1 MSILPDFS
9 IFAIRIL
16 KEGSTGQRI
25 LKANQFYY
33 LQKGYEISGTK
44 IIYSES
50 ESTIDCLYDY
60 FIGREGS
67 PLRVTVSA
75 IVGANGSGKS
85 SLVEY
90 MLRLLNNF
98 AASLFGEAE
107 LHPGA
112 EHLHY
117 IDGIYG
123 EMYYMLD
130 CHPHMLRIDG
140 DKVEL
145 FEYTP
150 KKQSEEEELNGIFQF
165 EREAD
170 SIYLRNARR
179 HWRGDKDIRF
189 FSKWR
194 KKPEVYQRIA
204 DHVFYTFVSN
214 YSIYAYNSQDYKDEW
229 NSEDLELFMRSA
241 DYIKYLRDND
251 YQLKDQC
258 CWLEGIFH
266 KNDGYQTPIVL
277 TPYRVRGNM
286 DVNKESL
293 LSSERLLTL
302 LLKGLGYKK
311 LNAHLEVVGFDFS
324 VKAKDFGLKY
334 LQKACTDFNARERG
348 YRKIRN
354 AIVDSWKKKYHLS
367 FAKSERLDGYEK
379 ALDYLA
385 SKTIK
390 VASRYIQYRKYYEKL
405 SNVEKWV
412 KQKHIDEVRGLVDVM
427 SKDKSHITT
436 KIRQTLCYLS
446 RGAYQADYL
455 SLEDAINTAK
465 ASLRSVKDD
474 WRNGSP
480 LIYTRTEDVLPAPI
494 IDVRIKLK
502 ESNGCEL
509 IMDKLSSG
517 EKQQIYAISS
527 ILYHL
532 SNIDS
537 VHTDMNRKRVG
548 YRRVSVILEEIEL
561 YYHPELQRQFLMYL
575 LDGLKQVR
583 LSEIVALNILVVTH
597 SPFVLSDIQPTSI
610 LALKD
615 GVPQDRQ
622 LQTFG
627 ANIHDLLNS
636 GFFMEDGSRG
646 LFAEWIIKDIVK
658 ALDIYIK
665 EASGSTISNEE
676 SRFLLNYK
684 RNRIYRLILSIDEP
698 IIQKVLLEKYKQA
711 FTKQTVD
718 ERILELQQELK
729 RLRNVAPKSK
739 ER

>member
-25 LKANQFYY
+25 LKANEFYY
-33 LQKGYEISGTK
+33 LQKGYEINDTK
-44 IIYSES
+44 IIYRES
-50 ESTIDCLYDY
+50 ESTIECLYDN
-60 FIGREGS
+60 FVGREGS
-67 PLRVTVSA
+67 LLRVSVSA

-90 MLRLLNNF
+90 ILRLLNNF
-98 AASLFGEAE
+98 AASLYGETE

-117 IDGIYG
+117 IDGIFG
-123 EMYYMLD
+123 EMYYMLG
-130 CHPHMLRIDG
+130 CRPHLLRIDG
-140 DKVEL
+140 DKVVL
-145 FEYTP
+145 FEYARI
-150 KKQSEEEELNGIFQF
+150 KQSDEDEQNGVFQF
-165 EREAD
+165 ARGAE
-170 SIYLRNARR
+170 SVYLRNARR
-179 HWRGDKDIRF
+179 RWRADKDVRF
-189 FSKWR
+189 YSKWR

-204 DHVFYTFVSN
+204 DHIFYTFVSN
-214 YSIYAYNSQDYKDEW
+214 YSIYAYNSQEYKEEW
-229 NSEDLELFMRSA
+229 NSEELELFMRSA
-241 DYIKYLRDND
+241 DYIQFIKDND
-251 YQLKDQC
+251 YSLKDQC

-286 DVNKESL
+286 DVNKEAL

-311 LNAHLEVVGFDFS
+311 LNNHLEVVGFDFK
-324 VKAKDFGLKY
+324 VKTKDFGLKY
-334 LQKACTDFNARERG
+334 LQNDCTDFNAKERG

-367 FAKSERLDGYEK
+367 FAKSDRLEGQQK

-390 VASRYIQYRKYYEKL
+390 IASRYIQYRKYYDKI
-405 SNVEKWV
+405 SSVEKWV

-446 RGAYQADYL
+446 RGAYQSDNL

-465 ASLRSVKDD
+465 TSLRSVKED

-509 IMDKLSSG
+509 MMDKLSSG
-517 EKQQIYAISS
+517 EKQQIYSISS
-527 ILYHL
+527 ILYHI

-548 YRRVSVILEEIEL
+548 YRRVSIILEEIEL

-615 GVPQDRQ
+615 GIPQERQ
-622 LQTFG
+622 LKTFG

-646 LFAEWIIKDIVK
+646 LFAEWIIKDIVR
-658 ALDIYIK
+658 ALDIYLK
-665 EASGSTISNEE
+665 EASGSQISNEE
-676 SRFLLNYK
+676 SQFLQNYK
-684 RNRIYRLILSIDEP
+684 RNRIYRLILTIDEP
-698 IIQKVLLEKYKQA
+698 IIQKILLEKYKQA
-711 FTKQTVD
+711 FVKQTVD
-718 ERILELQQELK
+718 ERILELQQEIK
-729 RLRNVAPKSK
+729 RLRNVAPKTK
-739 ER
+739 EQ